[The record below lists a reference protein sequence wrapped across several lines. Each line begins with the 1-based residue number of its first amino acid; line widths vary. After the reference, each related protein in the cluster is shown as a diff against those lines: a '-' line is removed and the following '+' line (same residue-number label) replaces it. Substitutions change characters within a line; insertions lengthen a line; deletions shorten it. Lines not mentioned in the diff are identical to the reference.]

1 MKKVNWQFLVDTS
14 MFICM
19 VGIAVIGIL
28 LAFFIPQGPSSPD
41 SSKYFLNLHRHQW
54 GNIHLYLSITF
65 VLLLIIHLTLDWKW
79 IKSRA
84 YHIFKGRWKMALG
97 STFLLSLLVLFIIW
111 IVYPK
116 EPGAY
121 EEYGLGRG
129 RLATENLLPG
139 SLHERE
145 PNSGAQEQE
154 TLTVTGQMTLKDL
167 EELSGVPASR
177 IIEALGLPSNSSE
190 KETLGRLR
198 KKYGLSL
205 VEMRDVLTRLMN
217 EETEK
222 SGPKTPVIEEAAEI
236 QDEEEEKPVHGRL
249 EEQESGLLITGQM
262 SLSDIQAKTGISARQ
277 IADELDL
284 PPDVPVGE
292 SLGRL
297 RKAYYFSVEDVREAI
312 NRLLEKE
319 GKTAR
324 EILIQ
329 HEAEEFHAEE
339 QKITQ
344 GRMAEDQSGILITG
358 QMSLSQIE
366 RQTGVS
372 SQKIIEKLGLPRNV
386 SLHENIGRLRRRYG
400 FTLVDL
406 RDAVASL
413 MKKR

>member
-1 MKKVNWQFLVDTS
+1 MKKVNWQFLVDTI

-19 VGIAVIGIL
+19 VGIAIIGLL
-28 LAFFIPQGPSSPD
+28 LAFFIPQGPSSPE

-65 VLLLIIHLTLDWKW
+65 VLLLIIHLILDWKW
-79 IKSRA
+79 IKTRA
-84 YHIFKGRWKMALG
+84 FHIFKGRWKMALG
-97 STFLLSLLVLFIIW
+97 STFLLSLLILFIIW

-116 EPGAY
+116 EPGTY

-129 RLATENLLPG
+129 RQATENLLP
-139 SLHERE
+139 SALHERE

-154 TLTVTGQMTLKDL
+154 ALTVTGQMTLQDL
-167 EELSGVPASR
+167 EEISGVPVSR
-177 IIEALGLPSNSSE
+177 IIEALGLPSNSSK

-198 KKYGLSL
+198 KKYGFSL
-205 VEMRDVLTRLMN
+205 VEARDVLTRLMN

-222 SGPKTPVIEEAAEI
+222 SGPETHIIET

-249 EEQESGLLITGQM
+249 EEQENGILITGQM
-262 SLSDIQAKTGISARQ
+262 SLSDIQAMTGISARQ

-284 PPDVPVGE
+284 PSDVSLGE
-292 SLGRL
+292 SLGKL
-297 RKAYYFSVEDVREAI
+297 RRAYSFSVEDVRDAI
-312 NRLLEKE
+312 NYLLEKK
-319 GKTAR
+319 GITAR

-329 HEAEEFHAEE
+329 HETEEPPTEE
-339 QKITQ
+339 QRLTQ
-344 GRMAEDQSGILITG
+344 GRMADDQSGILITG

-366 RQTGVS
+366 KQTGVS
-372 SQKIIEKLGLPRNV
+372 AQNIIKKLNLPRNV

-400 FTLVDL
+400 FTIVDL